1 MLAGNMGPGP
11 TPPSATRSPPR
22 SMFSKRATAS
32 LLLVTLASTLMLGV
46 GLGAWMPKDDFFEL
60 RKEFRIFGAVYE
72 ELVTGYVKPVDPKH
86 LMRTGIE
93 AMLREL
99 DPYTT
104 FLDEAD
110 NTNIDIITEGQYGGV
125 GLEVGERAGKITV
138 VSPVEGGSGYEQGLR
153 TGDVI
158 TRVSG
163 QPAATLSV
171 EDVETLLRGE
181 PGTTVDV
188 VVRRE
193 GAPAPLTFTLTRE
206 EIDLKNVTYRG
217 LVGEASDVGYVKLE
231 RFTRNAAGELA
242 SALRALTD
250 ENDLRGMVLDLRGNP
265 GGLLNAAVSVT
276 ELFVQKGAIV
286 VSTEGRLAKA
296 NNTYRSTRAPLLPDL
311 PLVVLVNGRSAS
323 ASEIVAGA
331 IQDHDRGVVLGTTTF
346 GKGLVQAIRSLPHNT
361 SLKITTAQYRTP
373 SGRSIQTLS
382 PATGPDTSTA
392 ALEQGPDRGPAM
404 ATHQTTHGRTV
415 RDGNG
420 LRPDVRVGTDSAGAL
435 EKALQRRAAFF
446 YYANHYA
453 AARDSLPSSFT
464 MGADVYA
471 DFQSWLAEN
480 DIRYPT
486 AAEHAIDELRRRFR
500 ADEYE
505 AVKEEVAVLQ
515 EAVRAEKRDAF
526 REHAPA
532 LKQHLEREILARFLS
547 DSAQTA
553 ALLPHDRQVTAAT
566 DLLHQRE
573 RYTAILTP
581 DRN

>member
-1 MLAGNMGPGP
+1 
-11 TPPSATRSPPR
+11 
-22 SMFSKRATAS
+22 MFSTRKQAS
-32 LLLVTLASTLMLGV
+32 LLVVTLASTLILGV
-46 GLGAWMPKDDFFEL
+46 AVGAWMPRDDDFLEL

-72 ELVTGYVKPVDPKH
+72 ELVTGYVKPVSPKH

-93 AMLREL
+93 AMLAEL

-125 GLEVGERAGKITV
+125 GLKVGERGGRITV
-138 VSPVEGGSGYEQGLR
+138 VAPVEGSSGDEQGLR

-163 QPAATLSV
+163 QPAGPLSV
-171 EDVETLLRGE
+171 QDVETLLRGE

-188 VVRRE
+188 VVTRE
-193 GAPAPLTFTLTRE
+193 GAPAPLTVTLTRE
-206 EIDLKNVTYRG
+206 EIDLKNVTYEG

-231 RFTRNAAGELA
+231 RFTRDAAGELA
-242 SALRALTD
+242 SSLQSLTD
-250 ENDLRGMVLDLRGNP
+250 KRDLRGVILDLRGNP

-276 ELFVQKGAIV
+276 ELFVQKDAVV

-296 NNTYRSTRAPLLPDL
+296 NNTYRSNRSPLLSDL
-311 PLVVLVNGRSAS
+311 PLVVLVDGRSAS

-331 IQDHDRGVVLGTTTF
+331 IQDHDRGVVLGTTTY

-373 SGRSIQTLS
+373 SGRSIQPLS
-382 PATGPDTSTA
+382 PAAPSDTSTA
-392 ALEQGPDRGPAM
+392 ALGAPPDSGSAM
-404 ATHQTTHGRTV
+404 ATHRTTHGRTV
-415 RDGNG
+415 RDGDG
-420 LRPDVRVGTDSAGAL
+420 LRPDVRVASDSAGAL
-435 EKALQRRAAFF
+435 ENALQRSAAFF

-453 AARDSLPSSFT
+453 ASRDTLPSDFAVT
-464 MGADVYA
+464 DAVYT
-471 DFQSWLAEN
+471 DFQTWLKEN
-480 DIRYPT
+480 DVRYPT
-486 AAEHAIDELRRRFR
+486 AAEHAIDKLRQRFR
-500 ADEYE
+500 ADGYA
-505 AVKEEVAVLQ
+505 AVKEEVAVLR

-532 LKQHLEREILARFLS
+532 LKRHLEREILARFVGE
-547 DSAQTA
+547 SAQTA
-553 ALLPHDRQVTAAT
+553 ALLPTDPQVTAAV
-566 DLLHQRE
+566 DLLHTQD

-581 DRN
+581 DAN